1 MKIKQREIRRSAL
14 PLTVAILALVG
25 STTFTLMDNDGKTT
39 TAPERSRT
47 TLLKGQTAFDP
58 WIPTTVPPTI
68 YEAPTDSRPEAVPP
82 TRVQQMPGGL
92 ERTTDPIERLF
103 DDEFSK
109 CMEINDG
116 YALKDFTPPPTTFVP
131 EDGWSLEDY
140 EQMSPPT
147 TYPEAFTDIHRLC
160 RTYATYRVAGSENGF
175 PEAPAATPI
184 PTEGRVTG

>member
-1 MKIKQREIRRSAL
+1 MKREQNGIQRRVL
-14 PLTVAILALVG
+14 PLTAAVLAVIG
-25 STTFTLMDNDGKTT
+25 GTTFTLISNDGNNQ

-82 TRVQQMPGGL
+82 TSVQQMPGGL

-116 YALKDFTPPPTTFVP
+116 YPDKDTAPPTTFVP